1 MSQSL
6 LPVPSGRLLIAGAST
21 FPPNRERLKFSLIIP
36 TYQESQNIGALVER
50 LTHLLDSRIPD
61 RYELIIVDDNS
72 PDRTWEVA
80 LEVARVYPQLK
91 VMRRQSE
98 KGLSTAV
105 IRGWQ
110 VARGEILGV
119 IDADLQHP
127 PEALLQLY
135 AKIERNADLAVAS
148 RHVEGGGV
156 SEWSL
161 ARRILSRGAQLL
173 GLMVLPRVVSRVSD
187 PLSGYFL
194 LRRTAIQGKE
204 MKPTGY
210 KILIEVL
217 GRGQFERIEEVGYVF
232 QERSEGESKVTI
244 VHYLQYIQHLL
255 RLRFP
260 HLSLRRSR
268 RYGHFLL
275 KSLQRRRWRSL
286 SRGGSRSR
294 QHKRQALPLSNSR

>member
-1 MSQSL
+1 MHPPL
-6 LPVPSGRLLIAGAST
+6 LRVPTGRLLVTGVPAL
-21 FPPNRERLKFSLIIP
+21 PPQQGKIEFSLIIP
-36 TYQESQNIGALVER
+36 TYKESQNIPTIVER
-50 LTHLLDSRIPD
+50 LTHLLDKKIRD

-80 LEVARVYPQLK
+80 LDVAKSYPQVR
-91 VMRRQSE
+91 VMRRKTE

-110 VARGEILGV
+110 VARGDILGA

-135 AKIERNADLAVAS
+135 AKMECGADIAVAS

-173 GLMVLPRVVSRVSD
+173 GTILLPRVVGRVSD

-194 LRRTAIQGKE
+194 LHRRAIQGTE

-217 GRGQFERIEEVGYVF
+217 GRGNFDRIEEVGYIF

-244 VHYLQYIQHLL
+244 AQYLQYIQHLL

-260 HLSLRRSR
+260 NLSLTRSR
-268 RYGHFLL
+268 RYGQILL
-275 KSLQRRRWRSL
+275 KNRQRRRMRSQ
-286 SRGGSRSR
+286 R
-294 QHKRQALPLSNSR
+294 QKQQALPFSNPR

>member
-1 MSQSL
+1 MHPPF
-6 LPVPSGRLLIAGAST
+6 LPVPTGRLLVTGVPAL
-21 FPPNRERLKFSLIIP
+21 PPQRGNIEFSLIIP
-36 TYQESQNIGALVER
+36 TYKESQNINAIVEK
-50 LTHLLDSRIPD
+50 LTHLLDSKIRD

-80 LEVARVYPQLK
+80 LEVSKSYPQVK
-91 VMRRQSE
+91 VMRRKEE

-110 VARGEILGV
+110 VARGEILGA

-135 AKIERNADLAVAS
+135 GKMERGADLAVAS

-173 GLMVLPRVVSRVSD
+173 GLIVLPRVIGRVSD

-194 LRRTAIQGKE
+194 LRRCAIQGKE

-217 GRGQFERIEEVGYVF
+217 GRGNFDRIEEVGYIF
-232 QERSEGESKVTI
+232 QERNEGESKVTI
-244 VHYLQYIQHLL
+244 AQYLQYIQHLL

-260 HLSLRRSR
+260 RLSLTRSR
-268 RYGHFLL
+268 RYGQFLL
-275 KSLQRRRWRSL
+275 KNLQRRR
-286 SRGGSRSR
+286 SRSQR
-294 QHKRQALPLSNSR
+294 QKRQVLPVSNPR

>member
-1 MSQSL
+1 MHPPL
-6 LPVPSGRLLIAGAST
+6 LPVPAGRLLVTEIPT
-21 FPPNRERLKFSLIIP
+21 FPPKQGKIEFSLIIP
-36 TYQESQNIGALVER
+36 TYKESQNIKAVVEQ
-50 LTHLLDSRIPD
+50 LTHLLDKKIRD

-80 LEVARVYPQLK
+80 LNVAQSYPQVK
-91 VMRRQSE
+91 VMRRQAE
-98 KGLSTAV
+98 KGLSTAI

-110 VARGEILGV
+110 VAKGKILGA

-135 AKIERNADLAVAS
+135 AKMERGADLAVAS

-173 GLMVLPRVVSRVSD
+173 GLIVLPRVVGRVSD

-194 LRRTAIQGKE
+194 LRRDAIQGKE

-217 GRGQFERIEEVGYVF
+217 GRGSFDRIEEVGYIF

-244 VHYLQYIQHLL
+244 AQYLQYIQHLL

-260 HLSLRRSR
+260 RLSLTRSR
-268 RYGHFLL
+268 RYGQFLL
-275 KSLQRRRWRSL
+275 KSLQRRR
-286 SRGGSRSR
+286 SRSQR
-294 QHKRQALPLSNSR
+294 QKRQALPFSNPR